1 MTSSSSALK
10 SEPFLE
16 HSSDTEADELVS
28 VAARKPAEE
37 EDICE
42 LLEER
47 LGRLHAR
54 LRLGIEADHEA
65 QVFGQGI
72 NYFHPENL
80 GSSHF
85 VIRTCLRLT
94 GLYERG
100 RRKEAQAEVGRNYI
114 K

>member
-1 MTSSSSALK
+1 MTSSSSPPK
-10 SEPFLE
+10 SETCSAR
-16 HSSDTEADELVS
+16 SSDTEADDLVS
-28 VAARKPAEE
+28 VAARKLAEE

-54 LRLGIEADHEA
+54 LHLGIEADHEA
-65 QVFGQGI
+65 HVFGQGM
-72 NYFHPENL
+72 NYFHLENSR
-80 GSSHF
+80 SSHF

-100 RRKEAQAEVGRNYI
+100 SQERGAGRN
-114 K
+114 